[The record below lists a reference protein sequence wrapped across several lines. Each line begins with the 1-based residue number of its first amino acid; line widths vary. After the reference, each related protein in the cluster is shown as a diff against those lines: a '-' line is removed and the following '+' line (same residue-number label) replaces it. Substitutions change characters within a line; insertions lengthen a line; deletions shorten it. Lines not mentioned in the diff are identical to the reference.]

1 MSQDR
6 RLQIPI
12 TGSRPETNPKP
23 ATRNSE
29 RVTGNRQRAT
39 GNPQPVRIGVSS
51 CLLGM
56 KVRYDGGHKD
66 DVFVHRTLSEYVEF
80 VPVCPEVEI
89 GLGTPR
95 ETIRLEGDP
104 SDPRLIAPQSGRA
117 LTETMKAYASKRLD
131 ELAGIGLHGYILK
144 KDSPSCG
151 MERVRVHQAVSG
163 RPARVGTGLFAA
175 ALMSRFPSLPV
186 EEEGRLNDPI
196 LRENFIE
203 RVFAFYRLLQF
214 LNSDPKAKDLVAFHS
229 RTKMALLAHSPQHYK
244 QLGQLVGSSG
254 KALTESL
261 QAYGSLFMGA
271 LQVKATRRKHA
282 NVLQHLAG
290 YLKRALDADDRAEMA
305 AGIEDYRQ
313 ALVPLV
319 VPLTLLKH
327 HFRRHPID
335 WVLNQTYLNPYPA
348 ELMLRN
354 HV

>member
-1 MSQDR
+1 MAK
-6 RLQIPI
+6 
-12 TGSRPETNPKP
+12 EP
-23 ATRNSE
+23 A
-29 RVTGNRQRAT
+29 TGNRQLAT
-39 GNPQPVRIGVSS
+39 GNALRIGVSS

-66 DVFVHRTLSEYVEF
+66 DIFVHQTLSQYVEF
-80 VPVCPEVEI
+80 VAVCPEVEI

-104 SDPRLIAPQSGRA
+104 ADPKLIAPKSGRD
-117 LTETMKAYASKRLD
+117 LTETMKVYSSRRLE
-131 ELAGIGLHGYILK
+131 ELAALGLHGYILK

-151 MERVRVHQAVSG
+151 MERVRVHQGTSG
-163 RPARVGTGLFAA
+163 SPARVGAGLFAA
-175 ALMSRFPSLPV
+175 ALMASFPSLPV

-203 RVFAFYRLLQF
+203 RVFASYRLQDF
-214 LNSDPKAKDLVAFHS
+214 LGSEPSAGELVQFHS
-229 RTKMALLAHSPQHYK
+229 RSKMALLSHSPKHYS
-244 QLGQLVGSSG
+244 QLGQLVGSSA
-254 KALTESL
+254 KALAAGLEG
-261 QAYGSLFMGA
+261 YGRLFMEG
-271 LQVKATRRKHA
+271 LKVKATRRKHA

-290 YLKRALDADDRAEMA
+290 YLKRAIDAEDRAEIA
-305 AGIEDYRQ
+305 ATIEEYRQ
-313 ALVPLV
+313 GLVPLV